1 MQLFE
6 VNAAVTLEDNFK
18 LWLPGSLV
26 QMQPPEMHP
35 LVEKRLRRR
44 KKRELNGNAAQ
55 GPPSTDERRSD

>member
-1 MQLFE
+1 M
-6 VNAAVTLEDNFK
+6 NAAVTLEDNFK

-55 GPPSTDERRSD
+55 GPPSTD